1 MPDAMPD
8 VEAGIRTLAVPCR
21 AGWRNRARS
30 LAMTQRPATLTRS
43 TLKTPRAA
51 AIAGILFSVLLL
63 VVFLL
68 LHMWVPADPLES
80 GAWLG
85 GGSRTV
91 TIGLNLVPLAGVAF
105 LWFIGVVRDRLAE
118 REDRFFAT
126 VFFGSGLL
134 FLAMLFAAAAV
145 VGALILASAAAPQ
158 LLTGSATFHF
168 GRALAYSLIN
178 VYMIKMAGVFV
189 VSAST
194 VAVYTGFAPR
204 WIAILGYVAALVL
217 IFGSFYVDWAF
228 VAFPLWVLLVSLHI
242 LLDNLRP
249 RASGGPSDPPQ

>member
-30 LAMTQRPATLTRS
+30 LAMTQPPATLTRS

-51 AIAGILFSVLLL
+51 AIAGILFSVLVLAT
-63 VVFLL
+63 FLL
-68 LHMWVPADPLES
+68 LHMAVPADPLES

-85 GGSRTV
+85 GRSGAV
-91 TIGLNLVPLAGVAF
+91 TIGLNLVPFAGVAF
-105 LWFIGVVRDRLAE
+105 LWFIGVVRDRLGE

-134 FLAMLFAAAAV
+134 FLATLFAAAAV
-145 VGALILASAAAPQ
+145 IGALMLAFEAAPQ
-158 LLTGSATFHF
+158 LLVGSATFHF
-168 GRALAYSLIN
+168 GRALAYSLVN
-178 VYMIKMAGVFV
+178 VYMIKVAGVFLIT
-189 VSAST
+189 AST
-194 VAVYTGFAPR
+194 VAMYTDFAPR
-204 WIAILGYVAALVL
+204 RIAILGYVAALVL

-228 VAFPLWVLLVSLHI
+228 VVFPLWVLLVSLHI

-249 RASGGPSDPPQ
+249 RASDGPSDPPQ